1 MRFLLAPALA
11 FLVSAAAVAQSP
23 ASILAP
29 TGTLRATFLGGN
41 PVQGFMDPKT
51 GETSGLVPDLVKE
64 LAKRL
69 GVPYVILYGPNA
81 PAVIEQ
87 VRSHQADIGFLAYEE
102 GRAQEIKFGTAFAI
116 MHNSYVVRAD
126 SPIQKSS
133 DVDRAGIKVAGV
145 KSQSQGIYIR
155 NNMKNATVKIM
166 DTMPDLP
173 EMERMFTSGEV
184 DVMAMNRQRALNA
197 QASSPRLRALGDSF
211 LELEQCFVVAKGDE
225 AKLGPIE
232 KFVDEMRDSGFIQ
245 QSLQRA
251 KVTGADAA
259 PKKR

>member
-1 MRFLLAPALA
+1 MRYLLAIVLA
-11 FLVSAAAVAQSP
+11 CLLEAAALAQSP

-41 PVQGFMDPKT
+41 PVQGRMDPKT

-64 LAKRL
+64 LARRL

-81 PAVIEQ
+81 PTVIEQ
-87 VRSHQADIGFLAYEE
+87 VRSHAADIGFLAYEE
-102 GRAQEIKFGTAFAI
+102 GRAREITFGPAFAI
-116 MHNSYVVRAD
+116 MHNSYVVRTD

-133 DVDRAGIKVAGV
+133 DVDRVGVKVAGV
-145 KSQSQGIYIR
+145 SSQSQGIYIR
-155 NNMKNATVKIM
+155 ANMKNATVKIL
-166 DTMPDLP
+166 DTMPELP
-173 EMERMFTSGEV
+173 EMEKMFASGDV
-184 DVMAMNRQRALNA
+184 DVLAMNRQRALNA
-197 QASSPRLRALGDSF
+197 QASSPRLRALADSF

-232 KFVDEMRDSGFIQ
+232 KFVDDVRGSGFIQ
-245 QSLQRA
+245 DSLQRA